1 MIATNFHQF
10 ACATCIGQEGQADV
24 AAANGAVFVMIGALA
39 IVFLSILGVLIG
51 FIRRSR
57 RFSEPAPSLSSGN
70 AS

>member
-1 MIATNFHQF
+1 MNVSAITV
-10 ACATCIGQEGQADV
+10 ACATCIGQDGQVDV
-24 AAANGAVFVMIGALA
+24 AAANGAVFVMMGALA

-57 RFSEPAPSLSSGN
+57 RLAMTDTV